1 VKSPRFLQ
9 NKLAALG
16 RWVSRRPGRALLAML
31 LVTLAAA
38 PVAAYTLL
46 NVQQDL
52 LEVLSR
58 GMPRAEAFK
67 QIGRDFGIID
77 RHFVAIELR
86 SRDDLE
92 DGKKLADR
100 VAELLATEETLV
112 RSARS
117 HMDLKKFFLE
127 YAYVY
132 YAELGDELGDELAR
146 KFSDASLE
154 KAMRTN
160 RELLSV
166 QSGNRELILRD
177 PLQLRD
183 LAPRIQR
190 RLARRLGAEGSI
202 DPEAGGYF
210 VSQDIRREDG
220 SVGKMLLVDVR
231 PVTSSAD
238 QKFGRRLMAHTRRCV
253 AQARREVFGLD
264 RSDLSDG
271 SDTSDVGSGLLAQR
285 VTPCGET
292 AVGGR
297 ISTEIAGAYAMSQHM
312 TGLIGRGV
320 LLGAAVSFLLI
331 VSVFVLAYRRPA
343 AFFFIGVPL
352 AVPVVW
358 TLALSQVPL
367 RLFGYEGRASM
378 IGLAF
383 CAVLLGLGVDYAIH
397 IYNRYVS
404 ERNDGADP
412 EAAAGVSL
420 GATGEGIVI
429 GAITTVVAFLGMTLT
444 NFRGFKEFGA
454 MAGLGVFLTMVAL
467 LVCMPAALTLISRL
481 KGERE
486 RARPPLSF
494 GLERAL
500 RLVRARPGLIVTLGL
515 GLLVLSVVAM
525 FVDPAQM
532 GVNFESDMGKMGP
545 PKHLDTVGELN
556 KRIAR
561 NFKVDYKQISAIVRG
576 PDAEKVME
584 RTAELIARARRIERV
599 RSARGLT
606 DLVPAPSR
614 QRQSLTRAKSKLLP
628 GLKDL
633 SARMGRAAKA
643 AGLNPKGL
651 ERSQHYRRFVETM
664 EQMAVRI
671 ASGRMLD
678 VEKLPDETVAELA
691 GFMFRAPEESGG
703 DYRTHTMISL
713 DGYEGLESRHYQEL
727 AAELGV
733 NDKNVTMTSYVL
745 IIYELKDSV
754 QGDLLLCT
762 ALVAGI
768 VLIMLLVALR
778 RPVFV
783 LLALSPVVMG
793 AAFLLVVMKVTSRI
807 LGAAGSEAA
816 LDLNYIN
823 VLVFPVL
830 IGIGV
835 DNAVHLIIRAR
846 QDGLEVAGAV
856 TETGRALV
864 LCSLTTMLGFLSLTT
879 CPHWGIRSL
888 GIVVAIGMGFVMLVS
903 VLFVPAV
910 LELLRRRATVKPAE
924 GG

>member
-1 VKSPRFLQ
+1 MKSSGFLQ
-9 NKLAALG
+9 RRLAALG
-16 RWVSRRPGRALLAML
+16 RGVSRRPGTVLLAML

-38 PVAAYTLL
+38 PLAYWTLV

-52 LEVLSR
+52 LEVLTR
-58 GMPRAEAFK
+58 GMPKAEAFK
-67 QIGRDFGIID
+67 QIGKDFGIID

-86 SRDDLE
+86 RRDDME
-92 DGKKLADR
+92 TGKQFADR
-100 VAELLATEETLV
+100 VAELLVADEKLV

-117 HMDLKKFFLE
+117 KMDLKKFFLD

-132 YAELGDELGDELAR
+132 YAELGDELGDELAT
-146 KFSDASLE
+146 KFSDAE
-154 KAMRTN
+154 IANAMRTN
-160 RELLSV
+160 RELLRAPGVS
-166 QSGNRELILRD
+166 RELILRD

-183 LAPRIQR
+183 LAPRIQA
-190 RLARRLGAEGSI
+190 RLAKRLGAEGSI
-202 DPEAGGYF
+202 DPAGGGYF
-210 VSQDIRREDG
+210 VSQDIKRADG

-231 PVTSSAD
+231 PVYSSAD
-238 QKFGRRLMAHTRRCV
+238 QEKGRLLMTHTERCLARARAEFFWKDREQAANCEAIIADPEFV
-253 AQARREVFGLD
+253 APAEKEL
-264 RSDLSDG
+264 
-271 SDTSDVGSGLLAQR
+271 
-285 VTPCGET
+285 GE
-292 AVGGR
+292 R
-297 ISTEIAGAYAMSQHM
+297 ISSEIGGAYAMSQHM
-312 TGLIGRGV
+312 TRLIGRGV
-320 LLGAAVSFLLI
+320 LLGAVVSFLMI
-331 VSVFVLAYRRPA
+331 VSVFVLAYRRPG

-352 AVPVVW
+352 AVPVAW

-367 RLFGYEGRASM
+367 HLYGYGGRASV

-404 ERNDGADP
+404 ERAEGADP
-412 EAAAGVSL
+412 EKAAGVSL

-429 GAITTVVAFLGMTLT
+429 GAMTTVVAFSGMTLT
-444 NFRGFKEFGA
+444 DFRGFKEFGA
-454 MAGLGVFLTMVAL
+454 MAALGVFLTMVAL
-467 LVCMPAALTLISRL
+467 LVCMPAALTLLSR
-481 KGERE
+481 RRNE
-486 RARPPLSF
+486 RARKPLSF

-500 RLVRARPGLIVTLGL
+500 RLVRARPGLITILGL
-515 GLLVLSVVAM
+515 LLLVLSVVAM
-525 FVDPAQM
+525 FLDPAQM
-532 GVNFESDMGKMGP
+532 GVNFESDIGKMGP
-545 PKHLDTVGELN
+545 PRHLDTVGELN

-561 NFKVDYKQISAIVRG
+561 NFNVDYKQISAIVRG
-576 PDAEKVME
+576 TDAGGVME
-584 RTAELIARARRIERV
+584 RTARLIESARGSKHV

-606 DLVPAPSR
+606 DLVPSPSR
-614 QRQSLTRAKSKLLP
+614 QRKSLAGARGKLLP
-628 GLKDL
+628 NLKDL
-633 SARMGRAAKA
+633 SARMASAARA

-651 ERSQHYRRFVETM
+651 ERSEHYRRFVKTLES
-664 EQMAVRI
+664 MAGRI
-671 ASGRMLD
+671 ESGQLLD
-678 VEKLPDETVAELA
+678 VEKLPDPTVAELA
-691 GFMFRAPEESGG
+691 GLMFRAPEESGG
-703 DYRTHTMISL
+703 EYRTHTMISL
-713 DGYEGLESRHYQEL
+713 KQYQGMESADYQAL
-727 AAELGV
+727 AVELGV
-733 NDKNVTMTSYVL
+733 DDRAVHMTSYVL

-754 QGDLLLCT
+754 QGDLALCT
-762 ALVAGI
+762 GIVAGI

-793 AAFLLVVMKVTSRI
+793 AAFMLVVMKVASKI
-807 LGAAGSEAA
+807 LGASGSGVA

-846 QDGLEVAGAV
+846 QDNLDVTGAV

-910 LELLRRRATVKPAE
+910 MELLRRRATPGRIREDSRA
-924 GG
+924 

>member
-1 VKSPRFLQ
+1 MKSSGFLREG
-9 NKLAALG
+9 LASLG
-16 RWVSRRPGRALLAML
+16 RWVSRRPGRVLLAML
-31 LVTLAAA
+31 LVTLAAVPLA
-38 PVAAYTLL
+38 GYTLF

-58 GMPRAEAFK
+58 GMPKAEAFK
-67 QIGRDFGIID
+67 QIGKDFGIID

-86 SRDDLE
+86 SGNDLE
-92 DGKKLADR
+92 AGKQLADR
-100 VAELLATEETLV
+100 VAELLATDKKLV

-117 HMDLKKFFLE
+117 RMDLRKFFLE

-132 YAELGDELGDELAR
+132 YAELGDELGDELAA
-146 KFSDASLE
+146 KFGDAGLE

-160 RELLSV
+160 RELLRA

-183 LAPRIQR
+183 LVPRIQS

-220 SVGKMLLVDVR
+220 NVGKMLLVDVR
-231 PVTSSAD
+231 PVASSAD
-238 QKFGRRLMAHTRRCV
+238 QKFGRRLMAHTRRCI
-253 AQARREVFGLD
+253 ARARAELFG
-264 RSDLSDG
+264 SEMS
-271 SDTSDVGSGLLAQR
+271 A
-285 VTPCGET
+285 PP
-292 AVGGR
+292 
-297 ISTEIAGAYAMSQHM
+297 ISVEIGGAYAMSQHM

-331 VSVFVLAYRRPA
+331 ISVFVLAYRRPA

-367 RLFGYEGRASM
+367 HLFGYEGRASM

-404 ERNDGADP
+404 ERADGADP

-429 GAITTVVAFLGMTLT
+429 GAMTTVVAFLGMTFT

-454 MAGLGVFLTMVAL
+454 MASLGVFLTMVAL
-467 LVCMPAALTLISRL
+467 LVCMPAALTLISRR
-481 KGERE
+481 KGKRE
-486 RARPPLSF
+486 RARKPLSF

-500 RLVRARPGLIVTLGL
+500 RLVRARPGLITGL
-515 GLLVLSVVAM
+515 GLALLGLSVLAM
-525 FVDPAQM
+525 FIDPAQM

-545 PKHLDTVGELN
+545 PRHLDPVGELN

-561 NFKVDYKQISAIVRG
+561 GFRIDYKQISVIVRG

-584 RTAELIARARRIERV
+584 RTAELIACARRIERV
-599 RSARGLT
+599 RSTRGLT
-606 DLVPAPSR
+606 DLVPATSR
-614 QRQSLTRAKSKLLP
+614 QRESLAQAKSKLLP
-628 GLKDL
+628 GLMDL
-633 SARMGRAAKA
+633 SARMLRAAKA

-651 ERSQHYRRFVETM
+651 QRSEHYRTFARTM
-664 EQMAVRI
+664 EQMAARI
-671 ASGRMLD
+671 AAGKLLD

-713 DGYEGLESRHYQEL
+713 DGYKGLESRNYEEL

-733 NDKNVTMTSYVL
+733 DGKNVRMTSYVL

-754 QGDLLLCT
+754 RGDLLLCT
-762 ALVAGI
+762 GVVAGV
-768 VLIMLLVALR
+768 VLLMLLVALR

-793 AAFLLVVMKVTSRI
+793 AAFLLVVMKFTSKM
-807 LGAAGSEAA
+807 LGVAGSEAS

-846 QDGLEVAGAV
+846 QDGLDVAGAI

-864 LCSLTTMLGFLSLTT
+864 LCSLTTMLGFLSLAT

-910 LELLRRRATVKPAE
+910 LELLRRRATAQPAE

>member
-1 VKSPRFLQ
+1 VNSSGVLQ
-9 NKLAALG
+9 RKLAALG
-16 RWVSRRPGRALLAML
+16 RGVSRRPGTVLLSALLI
-31 LVTLAAA
+31 TLAAA
-38 PVAAYTLL
+38 PLAAWTLM

-52 LEVLSR
+52 LEVLTR
-58 GMPRAEAFK
+58 GMPKAEAFK
-67 QIGRDFGIID
+67 RIGKDFGIID
-77 RHFVAIELR
+77 RHFVAVELR
-86 SRDDLE
+86 RREDLE
-92 DGKKLADR
+92 TGKQFVDR
-100 VAELLATEETLV
+100 LAELLAADRELV

-117 HMDLKKFFLE
+117 RMDLKAFFLD

-132 YAELGDELGDELAR
+132 YAELGDELGDELAAR
-146 KFSDASLE
+146 FSDAGIAR
-154 KAMRTN
+154 AMRTN
-160 RELLSV
+160 RDLLRTQGAS
-166 QSGNRELILRD
+166 RELVLRD

-183 LAPRIQR
+183 LAPRIQA

-202 DPEAGGYF
+202 DPAAGGYF
-210 VSQDIRREDG
+210 VSRDLERSDG

-231 PVTSSAD
+231 PVYSSAN
-238 QKFGRRLMAHTRRCV
+238 QKKGRELMAHTRRCV
-253 AQARREVFGLD
+253 ARARAEFFWSDREKAANCAELLADPEFMPPAE
-264 RSDLSDG
+264 SDL
-271 SDTSDVGSGLLAQR
+271 
-285 VTPCGET
+285 
-292 AVGGR
+292 GGR
-297 ISTEIAGAYAMSQHM
+297 ISSEIGGAYAMSQHM

-331 VSVFVLAYRRPA
+331 VSVFVLAYRRPG

-367 RLFGYEGRASM
+367 RLYGYGGRASV

-397 IYNRYVS
+397 VYNRYVS
-404 ERNDGADP
+404 ERAGGADP
-412 EAAAGVSL
+412 ERASGVSL
-420 GATGEGIVI
+420 GAVGEGIVI
-429 GAITTVVAFLGMTLT
+429 GAMTTVVAFLGMTLT
-444 NFRGFKEFGA
+444 DFRGFKEFGA
-454 MAGLGVFLTMVAL
+454 MAALGVFLTMVAL

-481 KGERE
+481 RGERE
-486 RARPPLSF
+486 HSRKPLSF

-500 RLVRARPGLIVTLGL
+500 RLVRARPGAITVLGL
-515 GLLVLSVVAM
+515 VLLALSVAAM
-525 FVDPAQM
+525 FVDPAQT
-532 GVNFESDMGKMGP
+532 GVNFESDIGKMGP
-545 PKHLDTVGELN
+545 PKHLDTVGGLN

-561 NFKVDYKQISAIVRG
+561 NFNIDYKQISAIVSG
-576 PDAEKVME
+576 PDVNRVME
-584 RTAELIARARRIERV
+584 RTAQLIASARGSQRV

-606 DLVPAPSR
+606 DLVPSPSR
-614 QRQSLTRAKSKLLP
+614 QRQSLVAARAKLLP
-628 GLKDL
+628 GLANL
-633 SARMGRAAKA
+633 ARRMAAAARA
-643 AGLNPKGL
+643 AGLNPGGL
-651 ERSQHYRRFVETM
+651 ERSGLYRAFVKTVEG
-664 EQMAVRI
+664 MAGRI
-671 ASGRMLD
+671 ESGRLLD
-678 VEKLPDETVAELA
+678 VENLPDPTVAELS
-691 GFMFRAPEESGG
+691 GMMFRAPEKPGG

-713 DGYEGLESRHYQEL
+713 EEYRGMESADYRAL

-733 NDKNVTMTSYVL
+733 DGSAVQMTSYVL

-754 QGDLLLCT
+754 QGDLTLCT
-762 ALVAGI
+762 AIVAGI
-768 VLIMLLVALR
+768 VLVMLLVALR

-783 LLALSPVVMG
+783 LLALSPVIMG
-793 AAFLLVVMKVTSRI
+793 AAFMLVVMKATSKA
-807 LGAAGSEAA
+807 LLVSGSEAA

-846 QDGLEVAGAV
+846 QDNLDVAGAV

-910 LELLRRRATVKPAE
+910 LELLRRRAKTGPEE